1 MWMICKK
8 EWQQFFSSLTGYLV
22 LGIFLLI
29 TGLLLFVF
37 PDSSLLNFG
46 YANLN
51 GFFNLMP
58 WLLLFLIPAITM
70 RCIAEEMRTGSFEI
84 LQTLPLT
91 AYDIVVGKFF
101 GVLLIVFIS
110 LLPTVIYAFSIQA
123 LSITGGI
130 DIGATIGS
138 YISLFFLAS
147 LYSAIGI
154 FASCLAKN
162 MIAAFAIGAF
172 LAFVLFTGFDAI
184 SSLAFFSNSTNYY
197 IQLFGIKMHTA
208 NMSRGVIDSIDLI
221 YFVATTCFFLYCTK
235 VKITQQ
241 NDQQA

>member
-1 MWMICKK
+1 MICKK

-37 PDSSLLNFG
+37 PDTSLLNFG

-51 GFFNLMP
+51 GFFNVMP

-70 RCIAEEMRTGSFEI
+70 KSFAEEMRTGSFEI

-91 AYDIVVGKFF
+91 ANDIVVGKFF
-101 GVLLIVFIS
+101 GVLLIVLAALF
-110 LLPTVIYAFSIQA
+110 PTIIYAFSMQA

-138 YISLFFLAS
+138 YISLFFLAA

-154 FASCLAKN
+154 FASSLAKN

-184 SSLAFFSNSTNYY
+184 SYSAFFSNSTNFY
-197 IQLFGIKMHTA
+197 IQLLGIKMHTA

-221 YFVATTCFFLYCTK
+221 YFIATTFFFLYCTK
-235 VKITQQ
+235 VKITHQ
-241 NDQQA
+241 NFQQA

>member
-8 EWQQFFSSLTGYLV
+8 EWQQFFSSITGYLV

-37 PDSSLLNFG
+37 PDTSLLNFG

-70 RCIAEEMRTGSFEI
+70 RAISEEMRSGSFEI
-84 LQTLPLT
+84 LQTLPLSS
-91 AYDIVVGKFF
+91 AQIIIGKYI
-101 GVLLIVFIS
+101 GVVFIIFIA
-110 LLPTVIYAFSIQA
+110 LFPTIIYAVSMQS

-130 DIGATIGS
+130 DMGATIGS
-138 YISLFFLAS
+138 FISLFFLAS
-147 LYSAIGI
+147 VYAAIGI
-154 FASCLAKN
+154 FASSLVKN
-162 MIAAFAIGAF
+162 MIAAFALGAF
-172 LAFVLFTGFDAI
+172 MCFVLFIGLDAI
-184 SSLAFFSNSTNYY
+184 SQLPFFSNGTDYY

-208 NMSRGVIDSIDLI
+208 NMSRGVIDIRDLI
-221 YFVATTCFFLYCTK
+221 YFIAMASLFLYFTK
-235 VKITQQ
+235 IQISKQHI
-241 NDQQA
+241 N

>member
-8 EWQQFFSSLTGYLV
+8 EWQQFFSSITGYLV

-58 WLLLFLIPAITM
+58 WLLLFLIPGITM
-70 RCIAEEMRTGSFEI
+70 KSIAEETRSGSFET
-84 LQTLPLT
+84 LKTLPLT
-91 AYDIVVGKFF
+91 ANDIVVGKFL
-101 GVLLIVFIS
+101 GVLFIVFAA
-110 LLPTVIYAFSIQA
+110 LLPTIIYAFSMQA

-138 YISLFFLAS
+138 YVSLFFLAA
-147 LYSAIGI
+147 LYAAIGI
-154 FASCLAKN
+154 FASSLAKN

-172 LAFVLFTGFDAI
+172 FAFVLFAGFDAI
-184 SSLAFFSNSTNYY
+184 SHLSLFSNSTGYY
-197 IQLFGIKMHTA
+197 IQLVGIKMHTA
-208 NMSRGVIDSIDLI
+208 NMDRGVIDSVDLI

-235 VKITQQ
+235 VKITQKNYQ
-241 NDQQA
+241 

>member
-8 EWQQFFSSLTGYLV
+8 EWQQFFSSVTGYLV

-29 TGLLLFVF
+29 TGLQLFVF

-51 GFFNLMP
+51 GFFALMP

-70 RCIAEEMRTGSFEI
+70 RSIAEEMRTGSFEI
-84 LQTLPLT
+84 LKTLPLT
-91 AYDIVVGKFF
+91 ANDIVIGKFL
-101 GVLLIVFIS
+101 GVLLIVLAT
-110 LLPTVIYAFSIQA
+110 LLPTIIYAVSMQA

-130 DIGATIGS
+130 DIGATFGS
-138 YISLFFLAS
+138 YISLFFLAA
-147 LYSAIGI
+147 LYAAIGI
-154 FASCLAKN
+154 FASSLAKN

-172 LAFVLFTGFDAI
+172 LSFVLFAGFDAI
-184 SSLAFFSNSTNYY
+184 SNLTLFGNNTNYY
-197 IQLFGIKMHTA
+197 IQIVGIKMHTA

-221 YFVATTCFFLYCTK
+221 YFVATTCFFLYCTI
-235 VKITQQ
+235 VKITQK
-241 NDQQA
+241 NDQLA

>member
-8 EWQQFFSSLTGYLV
+8 EWQQFFSSITGYLV

-37 PDSSLLNFG
+37 PDTSLLNFG

-58 WLLLFLIPAITM
+58 WLLLFLVPAITM
-70 RCIAEEMRTGSFEI
+70 RAISEEMRSGSFEI
-84 LQTLPLT
+84 LQTLPLSS
-91 AYDIVVGKFF
+91 AQIIIGKYI
-101 GVLLIVFIS
+101 GVVFIIFIA
-110 LLPTVIYAFSIQA
+110 LFPTIIYAVSMQS

-130 DIGATIGS
+130 DMGATIGS

-147 LYSAIGI
+147 VYAAIGI
-154 FASCLAKN
+154 FASSLVKN
-162 MIAAFAIGAF
+162 MIAAFALGAF
-172 LAFVLFTGFDAI
+172 LCFVLFIGLDAI
-184 SSLAFFSNSTNYY
+184 SQLPFFSSGTDYY

-208 NMSRGVIDSIDLI
+208 NMSRGVIDIRDLI
-221 YFVATTCFFLYCTK
+221 YFIAMAALFLYFTK
-235 VKITQQ
+235 IQISKQYI
-241 NDQQA
+241 NR